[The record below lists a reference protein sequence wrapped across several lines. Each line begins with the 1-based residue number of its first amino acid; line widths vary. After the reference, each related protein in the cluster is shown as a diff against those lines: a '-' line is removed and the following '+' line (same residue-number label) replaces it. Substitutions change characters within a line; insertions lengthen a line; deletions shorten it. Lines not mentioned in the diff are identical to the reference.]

1 MNTLLLI
8 LLLCN
13 QSADSIFE
21 KGSKL
26 TKLGPPDS
34 AGEGPAWHPTLGILT
49 SGHKGIH
56 RLDPKG
62 VASIHVENALTNGL
76 LFSPK
81 GDLLACQPGKKRVV
95 QFDSSGN
102 AKVLADKFN
111 GFAFNQPNDL
121 SLDDAGRLYF
131 SDPRYGP
138 KDGME
143 QKDEK
148 GNTIEGVY
156 RIDPDGKI
164 HRVVAREVERANGV
178 LVSKDGKWLYV
189 ADNNNDVKNGA
200 RKLWRFPRNT
210 DGAINT
216 KQQELIYDWKQ
227 GRGPDGLKEDIAGN
241 LYVAGGLNKPNPPF
255 EPDADIKG
263 GIYAINPNLEMSKRL
278 ITFLPI
284 PTDEV
289 TNCAF
294 GGSDKKTLYIT
305 GGGTLY
311 SIRTINPGFVR
322 FP

>member
-1 MNTLLLI
+1 
-8 LLLCN
+8 
-13 QSADSIFE
+13 
-21 KGSKL
+21 
-26 TKLGPPDS
+26 
-34 AGEGPAWHPTLGILT
+34 
-49 SGHKGIH
+49 
-56 RLDPKG
+56 
-62 VASIHVENALTNGL
+62 
-76 LFSPK
+76 
-81 GDLLACQPGKKRVV
+81 
-95 QFDSSGN
+95 
-102 AKVLADKFN
+102 
-111 GFAFNQPNDL
+111 
-121 SLDDAGRLYF
+121 
-131 SDPRYGP
+131 
-138 KDGME
+138 ME
-143 QKDEK
+143 QKDNQ

-164 HRVVAREVERANGV
+164 HRVIAREVERANGV

-200 RKLWRFPRNT
+200 RKLWRFPRT
-210 DGAINT
+210 PDGAINT

-241 LYVAGGLNKPNPPF
+241 LYVAGGLNKPNLPF

-263 GIYAINPNLEMSKRL
+263 GIYVINPNLEMNKRL

-294 GGSDKKTLYIT
+294 GGADKKTLYIT

-311 SIRTINPGFVR
+311 SIKTINPGFVR